1 MLKKKTIYSIVLT
14 TICSY
19 GFMHTNIV
27 TGTTNPIAITND
39 ISIVSP
45 PAISTEQETAT
56 STEVPLYKLTSTKPK
71 QPISKVVKARNVDDI
86 DLGFGNQIV
95 AISDVNLK
103 KCIIQNLN
111 QTIQEENEK
120 LNLNQPLI
128 PISSNPTDS
137 EIENII
143 ITQKQAEKLTKLSA
157 DHKNIYNLAGIEYF
171 RNLETV
177 NLGNN
182 PLGPDVY
189 DPNTFQQLTEPLEP
203 LGQLP
208 KLKELDLINC
218 NVENI
223 SFLSGLSQYGTLT
236 TLSLSNNYIADL
248 TPLSDLVSLKSLDLY
263 YNFVSDVNPLSN
275 LINLEFLDLGN
286 NYNYY
291 EYDTIT
297 NIEGLS
303 SLVNLKDLNLE
314 QAYYLN
320 NIEPLR
326 NLTAL
331 ERLNLN
337 DCSIGDTIDDGSN
350 YYPDD
355 SMGDGMDYLPP
366 DDSIDGGMDYFPPD
380 DSIDGGMDYLPPD
393 GTEGTITDTP
403 ASGAEPLSGLIS
415 LQELHL
421 NNNYITELVLHDLP
435 NLKMVSAEGN
445 PLALLDIANADH
457 LNYLN
462 LDFTGIGRIKL
473 TNVGLEVLEL
483 ESELLTSIELR
494 NLTKLRELRLIG
506 LINLENYNF
515 LKYLPR
521 LEELDIWN
529 IPLEQPILDC
539 LSLLDNPTVLKRLKL
554 GDNNLSDLSFISNYT
569 GLDCLTILDNPI
581 TSVEAIGTLP
591 NLTQLYICNTNLSNI
606 TPLTKLSTL
615 EHLNLKGN
623 KISVLPKN
631 MSFPALTGLN
641 LSHNRLKDISSLSSL
656 KQLEYL
662 ELSHNQ
668 LTNIALLQS
677 FTNLNR
683 LNLRHN
689 LIQDMTP
696 ITDLP
701 LLDFKGNYTWYW
713 IQENPFIIPP
723 KTTPDD
729 STTNESTTEPPV
741 VDPPVVNPPV
751 VNPPVVNPPVV
762 APPVVAPPVVAPP
775 AVAPPTTTPTNS
787 TEKSET
793 TDNKNTNKVSTSTAK
808 VHTQSSIT
816 VKAKP
821 SVTALKNTLYLNK
834 TVKAKSTTLK
844 TTLPKQYTVKY
855 FNCTPKLISL
865 NKKTGSVKAL
875 KVGKAKIKVNFYYK
889 KKWVKTQYIT
899 ISIKKYTSTKK

>member
-1 MLKKKTIYSIVLT
+1 MLKKKTIYSIVIT

-27 TGTTNPIAITND
+27 TGTTNPITITND
-39 ISIVSP
+39 IAIVSP
-45 PAISTEQETAT
+45 PAINVEKENTA

-71 QPISKVVKARNVDDI
+71 QPISKVIESRNVKNI
-86 DLGFGNQIV
+86 DPGFGNQIV

-111 QTIQEENEK
+111 QAIQEENKK

-137 EIENII
+137 EIKNII
-143 ITQKQAEKLTKLSA
+143 ITQKQAEKLIKLSA
-157 DHKNIYNLAGIEYF
+157 DHKNIYDLAGLEYF
-171 RNLETV
+171 RNLETI

-182 PLGPDVY
+182 PLGSDEYNY
-189 DPNTFQQLTEPLEP
+189 DTFQQIVTNLEP

-218 NVENI
+218 NIENI
-223 SFLSGLSQYGTLT
+223 SFLNSLSQYGTIT
-236 TLSLSNNYIADL
+236 TLSLSNNYITDL
-248 TPLSDLVSLKSLDLY
+248 TPLSDLTSLIRLDLY
-263 YNFVSDVNPLSN
+263 YNFIDNVDPLST

-291 EYDTIT
+291 TTDAIT
-297 NIEGLS
+297 NIEKLAT
-303 SLVNLKDLNLE
+303 LVNLKDLNLE
-314 QAYYLN
+314 QSYFLN

-355 SMGDGMDYLPP
+355 SMGDGIDYLPP
-366 DDSIDGGMDYFPPD
+366 DDSLGDGSDDFPPD
-380 DSIDGGMDYLPPD
+380 YPLDGDIDYSPGN
-393 GTEGTITDTP
+393 TEGTITDTP
-403 ASGAEPLSGLIS
+403 ASGAEPLSGLTS
-415 LQELHL
+415 LQELHID
-421 NNNYITELVLHDLP
+421 NNYITDLVLHDLP

-445 PLALLDIANADH
+445 PLNLLEISNADH

-529 IPLEQPILDC
+529 LPIEQPILTC
-539 LSLLDNPTVLKRLKL
+539 LSSLDSPSTLKRLKL
-554 GDNNLSDLSFISNYT
+554 GDNNLSDISFISNYT

-581 TSVEAIGTLP
+581 TSVEAIGTLS
-591 NLTQLYICNTNLSNI
+591 NLTQLYIYHSNISNI
-606 TPLTKLSTL
+606 TPLTKLSKL
-615 EHLNLKGN
+615 EHLSLKGN
-623 KISVLPKN
+623 RISILPKN
-631 MSFPALTGLN
+631 MSFPSLTGLN
-641 LSHNRLKDISSLSSL
+641 LSHNRLKDISALSSL

-668 LTNIALLQS
+668 LTNIELLQS
-677 FTNLNR
+677 FTNLNK

-689 LIQDMTP
+689 MIEDMTP

-723 KTTPDD
+723 TTPND

-741 VDPPVVNPPV
+741 VNPPVVDPPVVNPPA
-751 VNPPVVNPPVV
+751 VNPPVV

-775 AVAPPTTTPTNS
+775 TESEKTENTNDKTTESENIEKNS
-787 TEKSET
+787 TNAT
-793 TDNKNTNKVSTSTAK
+793 K
-808 VHTQSSIT
+808 VHTQSSLAI
-816 VKAKP
+816 KNKLSAK
-821 SVTALKNTLYLNK
+821 ALKTTLYLN
-834 TVKAKSTTLK
+834 TTQKAKTTTIK
-844 TTLPKQYTVKY
+844 ATMPKNYTVKY
-855 FNCTPKLISL
+855 FNCSPKLITL
-865 NKKTGSVKAL
+865 NKKTGAIKAV
-875 KVGKAKIKVNFYYK
+875 KVGKAKIKVNFYLK
-889 KKWVKTQYIT
+889 KKWVKTQYI
-899 ISIKKYTSTKK
+899 SVSVKKSSKTKK